1 MKSILITGAT
11 GFLGKHLLEQLAALE
26 PDSRLRILRRGAS
39 PWDVVGHPPRPQPAL
54 SNHPSTDARGA
65 LPSASLRDGEQSRT
79 VSPVEGHEGRRDP
92 NLQLEVTRGDIK
104 TRDDAM
110 RAAEGVTEIYHL
122 AGVVSRNPKKKW
134 LMYQTHIEGT
144 RNICEAARQHG
155 VQKVVYVSS
164 SGTIA
169 VSKGPT
175 VHDEN
180 SGYKH
185 EIVGGWP
192 YYLSKIFAE
201 KLALNY
207 HAQHQVPVVVVNPS
221 LLLGPGDDRHSST
234 YDVALFLRGQVLAVP
249 LGGLN
254 FVDARD
260 AAAGLIGAMR
270 SGRPG
275 ERYLLGGVNWSFREF
290 LDCLSKVSGVRAPAL
305 QPSQGL
311 SLASAHLLRR
321 LMPLAGKSFPL
332 DDESIKM
339 SALFWYCDSTKARK
353 ELGFQTRDPV
363 ETLRDTVDYVRHRQ
377 PA

>member
-1 MKSILITGAT
+1 
-11 GFLGKHLLEQLAALE
+11 LGCFESGLVRSG
-26 PDSRLRILRRGAS
+26 PSPRLRECGIAYAS
-39 PWDVVGHPPRPQPAL
+39 TSLTAV
-54 SNHPSTDARGA
+54 
-65 LPSASLRDGEQSRT
+65 LPSDSLRDGEQSRT

-332 DDESIKM
+332 DDVSIRM

-353 ELGFQTRDPV
+353 ELSFQTRDPL
-363 ETLRDTVDYVRHRQ
+363 ETLRDTVNYIRSR
-377 PA
+377 

>member
-11 GFLGKHLLEQLAALE
+11 GFLGKHLAEQLKAAE
-26 PDSRLRILRRGAS
+26 PDSRLRLLRRG
-39 PWDVVGHPPRPQPAL
+39 
-54 SNHPSTDARGA
+54 
-65 LPSASLRDGEQSRT
+65 PSASEG
-79 VSPVEGHEGRRDP
+79 SPVEIIPGDVTSREDV
-92 NLQLEVTRGDIK
+92 LQT
-104 TRDDAM
+104 
-110 RAAEGVTEIYHL
+110 AEGVTEIYHL

-134 LMYQTHIEGT
+134 LLYQTHVEGT
-144 RNICEAARQHG
+144 RNVCEAARKHG
-155 VQKVVYVSS
+155 VQRVVHVSS

-185 EIVGGWP
+185 EIVGAWP

-201 KLALNY
+201 KLALSY
-207 HAQHQVPVVVVNPS
+207 YAQHHVPVVVVNPS

-234 YDVALFLRGQVLAVP
+234 YDVSLFLRGQILAVP

-254 FVDARD
+254 FLDARD
-260 AAAGLIGAMR
+260 AAQGLVAAMR

-290 LDCLSKVSGVRAPAL
+290 LDCLSKVSGVRGPTL
-305 QPSQGL
+305 QPSLGL

-321 LMPLAGKSFPL
+321 LMPLVGKSFPL
-332 DDESIKM
+332 DDVSIEM

-363 ETLRDTVDYVRHRQ
+363 ETLMDTVNYIRHHQ
-377 PA
+377 A

>member
-1 MKSILITGAT
+1 MKSVLLTGAT
-11 GFLGKHLLEQLAALE
+11 GFLGKHLVEQLTAAE
-26 PDSRLRILRRGAS
+26 PDSCLRILCRGAS
-39 PWDVVGHPPRPQPAL
+39 PWDVARSPRPAPAQGD
-54 SNHPSTDARGA
+54 P
-65 LPSASLRDGEQSRT
+65 
-79 VSPVEGHEGRRDP
+79 EGP
-92 NLQLEVTRGDIK
+92 YQNLQLEVTRGDII
-104 TRDDAM
+104 TLDDVM
-110 RAAEGVTEIYHL
+110 RTAEGVTEIYHL

-134 LMYQTHIEGT
+134 LQYQTHVEGT
-144 RNICEAARQHG
+144 RNVCEAARKHG
-155 VQKVVYVSS
+155 VRRVVHVSS

-175 VHDEN
+175 IHDEN

-185 EIVGGWP
+185 EIVGAWP

-201 KLALNY
+201 NLALNY

-234 YDVALFLRGQVLAVP
+234 YDVSLFLRGQILAVP

-254 FVDARD
+254 FLDARD
-260 AAAGLIGAMR
+260 VAAGLIAAMR
-270 SGRPG
+270 SGRLG

-290 LDCLSKVSGVRAPAL
+290 LDCLSKVSGVRAPRL
-305 QPSQGL
+305 QPPLGL

-321 LMPLAGKSFPL
+321 LMPLVGKSFPL

-353 ELGFQTRDPV
+353 ELGFQTRDPA
-363 ETLRDTVDYVRHRQ
+363 ETLRDTVNYIRYRR